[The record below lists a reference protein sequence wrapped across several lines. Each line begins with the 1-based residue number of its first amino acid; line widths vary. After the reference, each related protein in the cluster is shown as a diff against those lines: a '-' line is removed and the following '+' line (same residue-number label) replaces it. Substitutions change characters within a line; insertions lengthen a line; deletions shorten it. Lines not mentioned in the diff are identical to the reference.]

1 MTTTIQPS
9 VKPSLAAPEH
19 LDQAHSTPDT
29 SINPE
34 EFLQRID
41 DTLGLIA
48 EANQIAS
55 GWTPVKQIDV
65 SVIVPIHNCRDTI
78 PEVIDRIDEV
88 MPPATET
95 ILIDDGSVD
104 GSWHY
109 LRGLP
114 QRDNRIILRRRHHHG
129 RGSAIRMGL
138 RHTQGHV
145 VAIQDADMAYDPAD
159 LLGAIWPILE
169 EQAEVVYGS
178 RSMRRGGS
186 HRNNLRGGL
195 GNQMGRLV
203 NRCLTTCSNL
213 TTGLHLSD
221 LETGH
226 KVFLGD
232 LIRSLPLSETGS
244 GIDAEITAKVAKAAS
259 TIMEVPT
266 HYTADLRAP
275 EYSRNVRT
283 AMTTLRSLFT
293 HRNGN

>member
-1 MTTTIQPS
+1 MTTTYQPS
-9 VKPSLAAPEH
+9 VEKFLAAPDE
-19 LDQAHSTPDT
+19 LDRALTSPEDAVNPDE
-29 SINPE
+29 I
-34 EFLQRID
+34 LQRID

-48 EANQIAS
+48 EANQIACGAS
-55 GWTPVKQIDV
+55 PVKQIDV
-65 SVIVPIHNCRDTI
+65 SVIVPVHNCREFI

-95 ILIDDGSVD
+95 ILVDDASVD
-104 GSWHY
+104 GSWQY
-109 LRGLP
+109 MRGLP
-114 QRDNRIILRRRHHHG
+114 ARSNRTILRRRRHHG
-129 RGSAIRMGL
+129 RGSAIRMAL
-138 RHTQGHV
+138 RHTRGYV

-186 HRNNLRGGL
+186 YSNNSRGGL
-195 GNQMGRLV
+195 NNQMRRIV

-232 LIRSLPLSETGS
+232 LIRSLPLTETGS
-244 GIDAEITAKVAKAAS
+244 GIDAEITAKVARAAS
-259 TIMEVPT
+259 TVMEVPT
-266 HYTADLRAP
+266 HYTADFRAP
-275 EYSRNVRT
+275 EYARNART
-283 AMTTLRSLFT
+283 AITTLRSVIA

>member
-1 MTTTIQPS
+1 MTTTFQPS
-9 VKPSLAAPEH
+9 VEKYLAAPED
-19 LDQAHSTPDT
+19 LDQALSTPEQAV
-29 SINPE
+29 NPDE
-34 EFLQRID
+34 MLQLID

-48 EANQIAS
+48 EANQIACGAS
-55 GWTPVKQIDV
+55 PVKQIDV
-65 SVIVPIHNCRDTI
+65 SVIVPIHNCREFI
-78 PEVIDRIDEV
+78 PEVIDRIEEV

-95 ILIDDGSVD
+95 ILVDDGSED

-114 QRDNRIILRRRHHHG
+114 KHPNRTILRRLSHHG
-129 RGSAIRMGL
+129 RGSTIRMAL
-138 RHTQGHV
+138 RHTRGHV

-169 EQAEVVYGS
+169 EQAQVVYGS

-186 HRNNLRGGL
+186 HRNNFRGGL
-195 GNQMGRLV
+195 GNRMCRFV
-203 NRCLTTCSNL
+203 NQCLTSCSNL

-232 LIRSLPLSETGS
+232 LIRSLALTETGP
-244 GIDAEITAKVAKAAS
+244 GIDAEITAKVAKRAS

-266 HYTADLRAP
+266 HYNADLRAP
-275 EYSRNVRT
+275 EYSRNART
-283 AMTTLRSLFT
+283 AMTTLRSLIA
-293 HRNGN
+293 HRNGK

>member
-1 MTTTIQPS
+1 MTTTFQPS
-9 VKPSLAAPEH
+9 VEKFLAAPEE
-19 LDQAHSTPDT
+19 LDQALTTSDDAVNPDE
-29 SINPE
+29 I
-34 EFLQRID
+34 LQRID

-48 EANQIAS
+48 EANQIACGAS
-55 GWTPVKQIDV
+55 PVKQIDV
-65 SVIVPIHNCRDTI
+65 SVIVPIHNCREYI
-78 PEVIDRIDEV
+78 PEVVDRIDEV

-95 ILIDDGSVD
+95 ILVDDGSVD

-114 QRDNRIILRRRHHHG
+114 ERSNRTILHRRRHHG
-129 RGSAIRMGL
+129 RGSAIRMAL
-138 RHTQGHV
+138 RHTRGHV

-186 HRNNLRGGL
+186 HSNNLRGGL
-195 GNQMGRLV
+195 SNRMRRIV

-232 LIRSLPLSETGS
+232 LIRSLPLTETGS
-244 GIDAEITAKVAKAAS
+244 GIDAEITAKVARAAN
-259 TIMEVPT
+259 TVMEVPT
-266 HYTADLRAP
+266 HYSADLRAP
-275 EYSRNVRT
+275 EYARNART
-283 AMTTLRSLFT
+283 AMTTLRSLIA

>member
-1 MTTTIQPS
+1 MTTTFQPS
-9 VKPSLAAPEH
+9 VEKYLAAPED
-19 LDQAHSTPDT
+19 LDQALTTRDDA
-29 SINPE
+29 INPDE
-34 EFLQRID
+34 ILQRID

-55 GWTPVKQIDV
+55 GASPVKQIDV
-65 SVIVPIHNCRDTI
+65 SVIVPIHNCREFI
-78 PEVIDRIDEV
+78 PEVIDRIAEV

-95 ILIDDGSVD
+95 ILVDDGSVD

-114 QRDNRIILRRRHHHG
+114 QRPNRTILRRLRHHG
-129 RGSAIRMGL
+129 RGSTIRMAL
-138 RHTQGHV
+138 RHTRGHV

-169 EQAEVVYGS
+169 EQADVVYGS

-186 HRNNLRGGL
+186 HQNNLRGGL
-195 GNQMGRLV
+195 GNRMCRIV
-203 NRCLTTCSNL
+203 NRCLTSCSNL

-232 LIRSLPLSETGS
+232 LIRSLPLTETGP
-244 GIDAEITAKVAKAAS
+244 GIDAEITAKVAKSAL

-266 HYTADLRAP
+266 HYNADLRAP
-275 EYSRNVRT
+275 EYSRNART
-283 AMTTLRSLFT
+283 AMTTLRSLIA
-293 HRNGN
+293 HRNGK